1 MRLNSVLFSGNNVN
15 TLLDLC
21 LTTTI
26 QVPYITIF
34 WLLVTECLHKG
45 NVTKISFKQQYSV
58 FFKLQY

>member
-15 TLLDLC
+15 TMLDLC

-26 QVPYITIF
+26 QAPYITIF

-45 NVTKISFKQQYSV
+45 NVTKISIKQQY
-58 FFKLQY
+58 